1 MRVGL
6 VLNSC
11 FFGFYAHLGFARELE
26 TAGIVFD
33 AFGGS
38 SAGALVAAAL
48 ASGMTAKDTFER
60 TLFESTTEFWDP
72 DPWPSAIV
80 RLGLVRGDRIERIL
94 EKVYPVARIE
104 DCPRPLVV
112 TATAL
117 PLLEPL
123 ALSRGPLARSVRA
136 SMAVP
141 FLIQPVDVEGRLC
154 VDGGVRNDAP
164 LSAVLDRT
172 PLDAVVVHAAYWR
185 RPEERTKDPP
195 RLTSDLARAVRK
207 ARARGVRVL
216 VSKTVYPRLEP
227 DKLHRAG
234 EAVLA
239 GERSARALL
248 ERGGLDAPV
257 ESD

>member
-11 FFGFYAHLGFARELE
+11 FFGFYAHLGFARTLE
-26 TAGIVFD
+26 AAGVVFD

-48 ASGMTAKDTFER
+48 ASGMTAKDAFER
-60 TLFESTTEFWDP
+60 ALVVSASDFWDP
-72 DPWPSAIV
+72 DPWPSALV

-94 EKVYPVARIE
+94 EQEYPVARIE

-123 ALSRGPLARSVRA
+123 ALSRGPLARTVRA
-136 SMAVP
+136 SIAVP

-154 VDGGVRNDAP
+154 VDGGVRNEAP
-164 LSAVLDRT
+164 LGAVLDRT
-172 PLDAVVVHAAYWR
+172 PLDAVVVHAASWGR
-185 RPEERTKDPP
+185 HDARTKPP
-195 RLTSDLARAVRK
+195 RLASDLARAVRK
-207 ARARGVRVL
+207 ARARGVRVF
-216 VSKTVYPRLEP
+216 VSRTVYPRLEP

-248 ERGGLDAPV
+248 ENGGHALLR
-257 ESD
+257 